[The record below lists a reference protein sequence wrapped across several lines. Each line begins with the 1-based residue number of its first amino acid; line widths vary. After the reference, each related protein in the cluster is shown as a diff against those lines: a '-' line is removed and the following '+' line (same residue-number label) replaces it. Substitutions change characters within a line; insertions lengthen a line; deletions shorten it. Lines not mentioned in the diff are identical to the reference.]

1 MRKIIL
7 LNAILLLS
15 SVWASAQY
23 DSDSESRTASRKM
36 MVEGCVEGA
45 TGNYTLTDYAGTS
58 YRLTGNPEDL
68 KAYVGETVQVT
79 GVVSAIVHVPG
90 AMSEGSIE
98 TLPTLSATSLKRVSA
113 ICGDTNNIP

>member
-7 LNAILLLS
+7 LNAVLLLS
-15 SVWASAQY
+15 SVWALAQY
-23 DSDSESRTASRKM
+23 DSDSEIRTVSRNM

-45 TGNYTLTDYAGTS
+45 IGNYTLTDKAGTS
-58 YRLTGNPEDL
+58 YRLTGNPDEL
-68 KAYVGETVQVT
+68 KAHVGETVQAT

-90 AMSEGSIE
+90 AMSEGTD

-113 ICGDTNNIP
+113 VCGDANSIP